1 MASKKR
7 ALGRGLSAL
16 LESVD
21 TDITTR
27 HGLSDS
33 FGTVAGSISDISV
46 TKIEAN
52 PFQPR
57 SQFSAEALEDLAQS
71 IKVHGVIQPI
81 TVRKLGNDTYQLIS
95 GERRW
100 RATQQAGLTTIPA
113 YVRIADDQ
121 SMLEMALIENIQRE
135 NLDAMEV
142 AISYQRLIE
151 ECKLTQEQLGERVGK
166 KRSTVTNYLRLL
178 NLPDTIQL
186 AIREG
191 KISMGH
197 ARALLA
203 VDDTELQKLIC
214 EKIISES
221 LSVRKVEDLVKFNSD
236 DVVNNQPKTP
246 KAKLSE
252 TEKGIVRDL
261 VISLN
266 RKVQIQKA
274 DAQKGKLTL
283 HFDNQEELLAL
294 FKKLKQ

>member
-27 HGLSDS
+27 HGLNDS
-33 FGTVAGSISDISV
+33 LGNVAGSISEISV
-46 TKIEAN
+46 RKIEAN

-57 SQFSAEALEDLAQS
+57 TQFSQEALEDLAQS
-71 IKVHGVIQPI
+71 IQVHGVIQPI
-81 TVRKLGNDTYQLIS
+81 TVRKMGHDNYQLIS
-95 GERRW
+95 GERRL
-100 RATQQAGLTTIPA
+100 RASQLAGLESIPA

-135 NLDAMEV
+135 NLDAIEV

-178 NLPDTIQL
+178 GLPDVIQL
-186 AIREG
+186 SLREG

-203 VDDTELQKLIC
+203 VEDHELQKLIC
-214 EKIISES
+214 EKIISEN
-221 LSVRKVEDLVKFNSD
+221 LSVRKVEDIIRFNSE
-236 DVVNNQPKTP
+236 DVVQNQPKSA
-246 KAKLSE
+246 KSKLSE

-266 RKVQIQKA
+266 RKVQIQKS
-274 DAQKGKLTL
+274 DNNKGKLTL
-283 HFDNQEELLAL
+283 HFDNQEELLDL

>member
-27 HGLSDS
+27 HGLNDS
-33 FGTVAGSISDISV
+33 LGNVAGSISEISV
-46 TKIEAN
+46 KKIEAN

-57 SQFSAEALEDLAQS
+57 TQFSQEALEDLAQS
-71 IKVHGVIQPI
+71 IQVHGVIQPI
-81 TVRKLGNDTYQLIS
+81 TVRKMGHDNYQLIS
-95 GERRW
+95 GERRL
-100 RATQQAGLTTIPA
+100 RANQLAGLESIPA

-135 NLDAMEV
+135 NLDAIEV

-178 NLPDTIQL
+178 GLPDVIQL
-186 AIREG
+186 SLREG

-203 VDDTELQKLIC
+203 VDDAELQKLIC

-221 LSVRKVEDLVKFNSD
+221 LSVRKVEDIIRFNSED
-236 DVVNNQPKTP
+236 IVQNQPKSS
-246 KAKLSE
+246 KSKLSE

-266 RKVQIQKA
+266 RKVQIQKS
-274 DAQKGKLTL
+274 DGNKGKLTL
-283 HFDNQEELLAL
+283 HFDNQEELLDL